1 MKTQQS
7 MGNQQQGVTEVVTFT
22 QNSKL
27 KASRIGKKAYLQG
40 QRERGHTWKRRKK
53 DYSHTAKQR
62 HFLLHTRHHQNWFK
76 TISDLDVKEPISTD
90 FSGAGV
96 THSSSLSSSSY
107 LCNAL
112 QAPREDVSS
121 FSPVL
126 LPKTELWNGYLLSQL
141 SQKEKEKQQY
151 RH

>member
-1 MKTQQS
+1 
-7 MGNQQQGVTEVVTFT
+7 MG
-22 QNSKL
+22 
-27 KASRIGKKAYLQG
+27 
-40 QRERGHTWKRRKK
+40 
-53 DYSHTAKQR
+53 
-62 HFLLHTRHHQNWFK
+62 
-76 TISDLDVKEPISTD
+76 
-90 FSGAGV
+90 FSGAEGV
-96 THSSSLSSSSY
+96 THSSSLSSLSY

-141 SQKEKEKQQY
+141 SEKEKEKQQY